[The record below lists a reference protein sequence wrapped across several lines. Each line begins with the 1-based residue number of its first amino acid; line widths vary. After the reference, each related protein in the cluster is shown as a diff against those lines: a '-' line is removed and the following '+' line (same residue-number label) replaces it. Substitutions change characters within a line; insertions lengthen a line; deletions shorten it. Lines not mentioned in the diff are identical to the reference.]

1 MNLWILSQ
9 NKKVYEKVDK
19 VSVVSDTMLSG
30 DYHYIVSNHG
40 TQLGMYDTEERAI
53 EVLADIMWK
62 REFMNL
68 DHSSYMMP
76 AE

>member
-19 VSVVSDTMLSG
+19 VCVVSDTMLSG
-30 DYHYIVSNHG
+30 DYHYIESNNG
-40 TQLGMYDTEERAI
+40 TQLGMYKTEERAM

-68 DHSSYMMP
+68 EHSSYKMP
-76 AE
+76 EE